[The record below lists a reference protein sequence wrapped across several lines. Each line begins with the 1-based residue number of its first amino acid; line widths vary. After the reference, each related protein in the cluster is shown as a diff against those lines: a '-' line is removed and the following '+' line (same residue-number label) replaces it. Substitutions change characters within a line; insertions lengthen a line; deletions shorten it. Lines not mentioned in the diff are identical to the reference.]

1 MNSLLIL
8 VEEDILGIEI
18 DRFMIVIKGFED
30 SDEEWVKENKSLI
43 EKRWLKN
50 IDFFVV
56 KRERRGGI
64 GRIILDE
71 KL

>member
-30 SDEEWVKENKSLI
+30 SDEELVKENKSLI

>member
-18 DRFMIVIKGFED
+18 DRFMIVIKGVED
-30 SDEEWVKENKSLI
+30 SDEELVKENKSLI